1 MNKVEFLKEL
11 ENKLLGL
18 PKAEVE
24 EYLGFYSEMIDDYI
38 EDGFSEEEAVVAA
51 GSVEKIAEDIIADTP
66 ITKLVKQKIKPKK
79 RLSALAI
86 TLIALGSPIWLAL
99 LISAFAVV
107 LALYIALWAVVI
119 SFWAAFVAVLA
130 CGFGGIASGA
140 FLICTKSGLTGLFL
154 IGAGLVCIG
163 VSILLFFLCKLAS
176 RGVVLL
182 LARLIKLI
190 KNKIAKRSE
199 RDD

>member
-1 MNKVEFLKEL
+1 MSKVEFLKEL
-11 ENKLLGL
+11 ENCLSGL

-51 GSVEKIAEDIIADTP
+51 GSAEKIAEDIIADTP

-119 SFWAAFVAVLA
+119 SLWAAFVAVLA
-130 CGFGGIASGA
+130 CGLGGIASGV
-140 FLICTKSGLTGLFL
+140 FLICCKSGLTGLFL

-163 VSILLFFLCKLAS
+163 VAIFLFFLCKLAS

-182 LARLIKLI
+182 LASIIKRI